1 MTNIVIGL
9 GTGRCGTHSL
19 TNLLNTHPDI
29 RATHER
35 CGLGWAE
42 DVAVPVQAI
51 TNMRNWYSEPIVS
64 DVAFYWL
71 DYIDNVIELYP
82 DTKFIC
88 FKRDKVDVVNSFMR
102 TGSFAMHHRIMK
114 GAFGQEIYRL
124 CDHVT
129 QEELDNMDKATRDW
143 VDGTWN
149 MPVPFDI
156 VDNTPQGII
165 EREKWFCYYWD
176 EYNKDAEKWQ
186 EKYPNNFVIYDMLN
200 ALNTIEGQTEIF
212 NFIGIVP
219 YAAIQ

>member
-114 GAFGQEIYRL
+114 VAFGQDVASIMVGHGVSRWGHGSWHCQSTAE
-124 CDHVT
+124 HSGSV
-129 QEELDNMDKATRDW
+129 E
-143 VDGTWN
+143 GT
-149 MPVPFDI
+149 
-156 VDNTPQGII
+156 
-165 EREKWFCYYWD
+165 
-176 EYNKDAEKWQ
+176 
-186 EKYPNNFVIYDMLN
+186 
-200 ALNTIEGQTEIF
+200 
-212 NFIGIVP
+212 
-219 YAAIQ
+219 